1 MKSIVGIFNS
11 FADAKSGAALLR
23 TVGIS
28 EDRITVLSP
37 HTPEAAVEVRIPT
50 TETEQ
55 PGMGQALGGAIGA
68 GLGVAGGVSAGTAV
82 ASLLV
87 PGVGPV
93 LAFGLLGAAL
103 LGAYG
108 AAAGALAGG
117 ALEKG
122 MYQGVPRDELYVY
135 EDALRRGRSVV
146 IAFAA
151 DEELAENARVELERA
166 GAESIDTAREEWWI
180 GLRDAEQEHYLRN
193 GGDFK
198 TDEAKYRLGFEAA
211 LHPDRRGKSCDDL
224 AGELLQ
230 KYGDDCNGPA
240 FRLGYERGQHYQK
253 NVVASYKAVPP
264 EDKKTRRAA

>member
-11 FADAKSGAALLR
+11 FADAKRGAALLR
-23 TVGIS
+23 TVGIN
-28 EDRITVLSP
+28 EDHIAVLSP

-146 IAFAA
+146 MAFAEIGRA
-151 DEELAENARVELERA
+151 SCRGRVEV
-166 GAESIDTAREEWWI
+166 S
-180 GLRDAEQEHYLRN
+180 Q
-193 GGDFK
+193 GGV
-198 TDEAKYRLGFEAA
+198 G
-211 LHPDRRGKSCDDL
+211 
-224 AGELLQ
+224 
-230 KYGDDCNGPA
+230 
-240 FRLGYERGQHYQK
+240 
-253 NVVASYKAVPP
+253 V
-264 EDKKTRRAA
+264 